1 MAHTQLDPHLVALTS
16 PGSFAAEQ
24 YQGLR
29 LTIERLR
36 RGRTLQV
43 IAVTSPAAGEGKTLT
58 AINLAG
64 ALARGGDDARV
75 LLIDADLR
83 RPAVARQLA
92 IDRRRERT
100 RGSRRERGGDD
111 RQRHAEAE
119 AVQPVRHHGRVRGA
133 ARCITSCARR
143 VSSVVLAEARQRY
156 DFVVLDT
163 PPLLP
168 VFDSALLANAV
179 DGVLM
184 VVAANQ
190 TPRKLLGEAL
200 NLLDPAKVLGIV
212 FNRDAKPMFGYY
224 DAYYK
229 DYFPEQAVATEPKQN
244 PGTTHGRQTSST
256 CATKSRSRPDSR
268 VRPAGL
274 DADRGDRVR
283 RRTRATSSRHV
294 DDPDPRGA
302 GSADHTRWLGPC
314 DALAEIVE
322 RVHPAFI
329 IVALADRRDRLPL
342 QTLLERA
349 GARHRRR
356 GRARLLRA
364 PDGQAGHRGDQAEHA
379 DPREGVQEPRRRRT

>member
-1 MAHTQLDPHLVALTS
+1 MAHTTLDPHLVALTS

-36 RGRTLQV
+36 RGRPLQV

-64 ALARGGDDARV
+64 ALARGGDGARV

-83 RPAVARQLA
+83 RPAVARQLS
-92 IDRRRERT
+92 IDESARGLTEVVESADATIESVTQKLKPYNLSVIPAGT
-100 RGSRRERGGDD
+100 RNG
-111 RQRHAEAE
+111 
-119 AVQPVRHHGRVRGA
+119 AVHHILRSPRLD
-133 ARCITSCARR
+133 
-143 VSSVVLAEARQRY
+143 VVLAEARQRY

-229 DYFPEQAVATEPKQN
+229 DYFPEQAVT
-244 PGTTHGRQTSST
+244 
-256 CATKSRSRPDSR
+256 
-268 VRPAGL
+268 
-274 DADRGDRVR
+274 
-283 RRTRATSSRHV
+283 
-294 DDPDPRGA
+294 GA
-302 GSADHTRWLGPC
+302 
-314 DALAEIVE
+314 
-322 RVHPAFI
+322 
-329 IVALADRRDRLPL
+329 
-342 QTLLERA
+342 
-349 GARHRRR
+349 
-356 GRARLLRA
+356 
-364 PDGQAGHRGDQAEHA
+364 
-379 DPREGVQEPRRRRT
+379 

>member
-1 MAHTQLDPHLVALTS
+1 MAKKTHIDRHLVALTS

-43 IAVTSPAAGEGKTLT
+43 IAVTSPAAGDGKTLT

-64 ALARGGDDARV
+64 ALARGAEDARV

-92 IDRRRERT
+92 IDVGAPGLTEVVSNPQTTLDSVTQKLKPFNLSILPAGT
-100 RGSRRERGGDD
+100 RNGAVHQILRSSRLD
-111 RQRHAEAE
+111 A
-119 AVQPVRHHGRVRGA
+119 
-133 ARCITSCARR
+133 
-143 VSSVVLAEARQRY
+143 VLAEARSRY
-156 DFVVLDT
+156 DFVVVDT

-200 NLLDPAKVLGIV
+200 NMLDPGKVLGIV

-229 DYFPEQAVATEPKQN
+229 DYFPEQMVTE
-244 PGTTHGRQTSST
+244 
-256 CATKSRSRPDSR
+256 A
-268 VRPAGL
+268 
-274 DADRGDRVR
+274 
-283 RRTRATSSRHV
+283 
-294 DDPDPRGA
+294 
-302 GSADHTRWLGPC
+302 
-314 DALAEIVE
+314 
-322 RVHPAFI
+322 
-329 IVALADRRDRLPL
+329 
-342 QTLLERA
+342 
-349 GARHRRR
+349 
-356 GRARLLRA
+356 
-364 PDGQAGHRGDQAEHA
+364 
-379 DPREGVQEPRRRRT
+379 

>member
-1 MAHTQLDPHLVALTS
+1 MAKKTHIDRHLVALTS

-36 RGRTLQV
+36 RSRTLQV

-64 ALARGGDDARV
+64 ALARGADDARV

-92 IDRRRERT
+92 LDEFSQGLT
-100 RGSRRERGGDD
+100 
-111 RQRHAEAE
+111 E
-119 AVQPVRHHGRVRGA
+119 AVESASTTLDGVTQRLKPFNLSVIPAGLRKGA
-133 ARCITSCARR
+133 VHQVLRSPRLDA
-143 VSSVVLAEARQRY
+143 VLAEARQRY

-200 NLLDPAKVLGIV
+200 NMLDPAKVLGIV

-229 DYFPEQAVATEPKQN
+229 DYFPEQAVT
-244 PGTTHGRQTSST
+244 
-256 CATKSRSRPDSR
+256 
-268 VRPAGL
+268 
-274 DADRGDRVR
+274 
-283 RRTRATSSRHV
+283 
-294 DDPDPRGA
+294 GA
-302 GSADHTRWLGPC
+302 
-314 DALAEIVE
+314 
-322 RVHPAFI
+322 
-329 IVALADRRDRLPL
+329 
-342 QTLLERA
+342 
-349 GARHRRR
+349 
-356 GRARLLRA
+356 
-364 PDGQAGHRGDQAEHA
+364 
-379 DPREGVQEPRRRRT
+379 

>member
-1 MAHTQLDPHLVALTS
+1 MAKKTQLDPHLVALTS

-58 AINLAG
+58 AINLAA
-64 ALARGGDDARV
+64 ALARGAEDARV

-92 IDRRRERT
+92 LGEVVSGLTEVVEAAGTPLDSVIQKLSPYNLSVLPAGLRRN
-100 RGSRRERGGDD
+100 
-111 RQRHAEAE
+111 
-119 AVQPVRHHGRVRGA
+119 AVHQILRSPRLDTVLSEVRH
-133 ARCITSCARR
+133 
-143 VSSVVLAEARQRY
+143 RY

-200 NLLDPAKVLGIV
+200 NMLDPSKVLGIV
-212 FNRDAKPMFGYY
+212 FNRDAKPLFGYY

-229 DYFPEQAVATEPKQN
+229 DYFPERVAE
-244 PGTTHGRQTSST
+244 
-256 CATKSRSRPDSR
+256 A
-268 VRPAGL
+268 
-274 DADRGDRVR
+274 
-283 RRTRATSSRHV
+283 
-294 DDPDPRGA
+294 
-302 GSADHTRWLGPC
+302 
-314 DALAEIVE
+314 
-322 RVHPAFI
+322 
-329 IVALADRRDRLPL
+329 
-342 QTLLERA
+342 
-349 GARHRRR
+349 
-356 GRARLLRA
+356 
-364 PDGQAGHRGDQAEHA
+364 
-379 DPREGVQEPRRRRT
+379 

>member
-1 MAHTQLDPHLVALTS
+1 MAQTQLDPHLVTLTS

-36 RGRTLQV
+36 RSKPLQIV
-43 IAVTSPAAGEGKTLT
+43 AVTSPAAGEGKTLT

-92 IDRRRERT
+92 IDASSRGLTEIVESASTTLDSVTQRLKPFNLSIIPAGTRT
-100 RGSRRERGGDD
+100 N
-111 RQRHAEAE
+111 
-119 AVQPVRHHGRVRGA
+119 AVHHTLRSPRLE
-133 ARCITSCARR
+133 T
-143 VSSVVLAEARQRY
+143 VLAEARERY
-156 DFVVLDT
+156 DFIVLDT

-200 NLLDPAKVLGIV
+200 NMLDPTKVLGIV

-229 DYFPEQAVATEPKQN
+229 DYFPEQVATE
-244 PGTTHGRQTSST
+244 
-256 CATKSRSRPDSR
+256 A
-268 VRPAGL
+268 
-274 DADRGDRVR
+274 
-283 RRTRATSSRHV
+283 
-294 DDPDPRGA
+294 
-302 GSADHTRWLGPC
+302 
-314 DALAEIVE
+314 
-322 RVHPAFI
+322 
-329 IVALADRRDRLPL
+329 
-342 QTLLERA
+342 
-349 GARHRRR
+349 
-356 GRARLLRA
+356 
-364 PDGQAGHRGDQAEHA
+364 
-379 DPREGVQEPRRRRT
+379 

>member
-1 MAHTQLDPHLVALTS
+1 MAKKTQLDSHLVALTS

-43 IAVTSPAAGEGKTLT
+43 IAVTSPAAGDGKTLT

-64 ALARGGDDARV
+64 ALARGAEDARV

-92 IDRRRERT
+92 IDAGAPGLTEVVSNPQTTLDSVTQKLKPYNLSILPAGT
-100 RGSRRERGGDD
+100 RNGAVHQILRSSRLD
-111 RQRHAEAE
+111 
-119 AVQPVRHHGRVRGA
+119 
-133 ARCITSCARR
+133 T
-143 VSSVVLAEARQRY
+143 VLAEARSRY
-156 DFVVLDT
+156 DFVVVDT

-200 NLLDPAKVLGIV
+200 NMLDPAKVLGIV

-229 DYFPEQAVATEPKQN
+229 DYFPEQVAT
-244 PGTTHGRQTSST
+244 
-256 CATKSRSRPDSR
+256 
-268 VRPAGL
+268 
-274 DADRGDRVR
+274 
-283 RRTRATSSRHV
+283 
-294 DDPDPRGA
+294 GA
-302 GSADHTRWLGPC
+302 
-314 DALAEIVE
+314 
-322 RVHPAFI
+322 
-329 IVALADRRDRLPL
+329 
-342 QTLLERA
+342 
-349 GARHRRR
+349 
-356 GRARLLRA
+356 
-364 PDGQAGHRGDQAEHA
+364 
-379 DPREGVQEPRRRRT
+379 

>member
-1 MAHTQLDPHLVALTS
+1 MAKMKLDPHLVTLTS

-64 ALARGGDDARV
+64 AIARGADDARV

-92 IDRRRERT
+92 IDQFSQGLTEVIENPATTLDSVTQTMRPYNLSILPAGLRK
-100 RGSRRERGGDD
+100 G
-111 RQRHAEAE
+111 
-119 AVQPVRHHGRVRGA
+119 AVHQILRSPRLDGLL
-133 ARCITSCARR
+133 SEARR
-143 VSSVVLAEARQRY
+143 RY

-179 DGVLM
+179 DGVLV

-200 NLLDPAKVLGIV
+200 NMLDPAKVLGIV
-212 FNRDAKPMFGYY
+212 FNRDARPLFGYY

-229 DYFPEQAVATEPKQN
+229 DYFPERVAE
-244 PGTTHGRQTSST
+244 
-256 CATKSRSRPDSR
+256 A
-268 VRPAGL
+268 
-274 DADRGDRVR
+274 
-283 RRTRATSSRHV
+283 
-294 DDPDPRGA
+294 
-302 GSADHTRWLGPC
+302 
-314 DALAEIVE
+314 
-322 RVHPAFI
+322 
-329 IVALADRRDRLPL
+329 
-342 QTLLERA
+342 
-349 GARHRRR
+349 
-356 GRARLLRA
+356 
-364 PDGQAGHRGDQAEHA
+364 
-379 DPREGVQEPRRRRT
+379 

>member
-1 MAHTQLDPHLVALTS
+1 MAKKTRLDPHLVALTS

-36 RGRTLQV
+36 RSRTLQV

-64 ALARGGDDARV
+64 ALARGADDARV

-92 IDRRRERT
+92 LDEFSQGLT
-100 RGSRRERGGDD
+100 
-111 RQRHAEAE
+111 E
-119 AVQPVRHHGRVRGA
+119 AVESASTTLDGVTQRLKPFNLSVIPAGLRKGA
-133 ARCITSCARR
+133 VHQVLRSPRLDA
-143 VSSVVLAEARQRY
+143 VLAEARQRY

-200 NLLDPAKVLGIV
+200 NMLDPAKVLGIV

-229 DYFPEQAVATEPKQN
+229 DYFPEQAVT
-244 PGTTHGRQTSST
+244 
-256 CATKSRSRPDSR
+256 
-268 VRPAGL
+268 
-274 DADRGDRVR
+274 
-283 RRTRATSSRHV
+283 
-294 DDPDPRGA
+294 GA
-302 GSADHTRWLGPC
+302 
-314 DALAEIVE
+314 
-322 RVHPAFI
+322 
-329 IVALADRRDRLPL
+329 
-342 QTLLERA
+342 
-349 GARHRRR
+349 
-356 GRARLLRA
+356 
-364 PDGQAGHRGDQAEHA
+364 
-379 DPREGVQEPRRRRT
+379 

>member
-92 IDRRRERT
+92 ID
-100 RGSRRERGGDD
+100 DD
-111 RQRHAEAE
+111 AKGLTEVVENAAATIDSVTQKLKPYNLSVITAGFRSA
-119 AVQPVRHHGRVRGA
+119 AVHHILRSPRLE
-133 ARCITSCARR
+133 
-143 VSSVVLAEARQRY
+143 VVLAEARQRY

-229 DYFPEQAVATEPKQN
+229 DYFPEQAVT
-244 PGTTHGRQTSST
+244 
-256 CATKSRSRPDSR
+256 
-268 VRPAGL
+268 
-274 DADRGDRVR
+274 
-283 RRTRATSSRHV
+283 
-294 DDPDPRGA
+294 GA
-302 GSADHTRWLGPC
+302 
-314 DALAEIVE
+314 
-322 RVHPAFI
+322 
-329 IVALADRRDRLPL
+329 
-342 QTLLERA
+342 
-349 GARHRRR
+349 
-356 GRARLLRA
+356 
-364 PDGQAGHRGDQAEHA
+364 
-379 DPREGVQEPRRRRT
+379 

>member
-1 MAHTQLDPHLVALTS
+1 MAKIKLDPHLVTLTS

-64 ALARGGDDARV
+64 ALARGADDARV

-92 IDRRRERT
+92 IDQFSQGLTEVIENPATTLDSVTQMLRPYNLSILPAGLRKGAVHQILRSPRLDGLLSEVRR
-100 RGSRRERGGDD
+100 
-111 RQRHAEAE
+111 
-119 AVQPVRHHGRVRGA
+119 
-133 ARCITSCARR
+133 
-143 VSSVVLAEARQRY
+143 RY

-179 DGVLM
+179 DGVLV

-200 NLLDPAKVLGIV
+200 NMLDPSKVLGIV
-212 FNRDAKPMFGYY
+212 FNRDAKPLFGYY

-229 DYFPEQAVATEPKQN
+229 DYFPKRVAE
-244 PGTTHGRQTSST
+244 
-256 CATKSRSRPDSR
+256 A
-268 VRPAGL
+268 
-274 DADRGDRVR
+274 
-283 RRTRATSSRHV
+283 
-294 DDPDPRGA
+294 
-302 GSADHTRWLGPC
+302 
-314 DALAEIVE
+314 
-322 RVHPAFI
+322 
-329 IVALADRRDRLPL
+329 
-342 QTLLERA
+342 
-349 GARHRRR
+349 
-356 GRARLLRA
+356 
-364 PDGQAGHRGDQAEHA
+364 
-379 DPREGVQEPRRRRT
+379 

>member
-64 ALARGGDDARV
+64 TLARGGDDARV

-92 IDRRRERT
+92 ID
-100 RGSRRERGGDD
+100 DD
-111 RQRHAEAE
+111 AKGLTEVVENKAATIDSVTQKLKPYNLSVITAGFRNE
-119 AVQPVRHHGRVRGA
+119 AVHHILRSPRLE
-133 ARCITSCARR
+133 
-143 VSSVVLAEARQRY
+143 VVLAEARQRY

-184 VVAANQ
+184 IVAANQ

-229 DYFPEQAVATEPKQN
+229 DYFPEQAVT
-244 PGTTHGRQTSST
+244 
-256 CATKSRSRPDSR
+256 
-268 VRPAGL
+268 
-274 DADRGDRVR
+274 
-283 RRTRATSSRHV
+283 
-294 DDPDPRGA
+294 GA
-302 GSADHTRWLGPC
+302 
-314 DALAEIVE
+314 
-322 RVHPAFI
+322 
-329 IVALADRRDRLPL
+329 
-342 QTLLERA
+342 
-349 GARHRRR
+349 
-356 GRARLLRA
+356 
-364 PDGQAGHRGDQAEHA
+364 
-379 DPREGVQEPRRRRT
+379 

>member
-1 MAHTQLDPHLVALTS
+1 MAKTQLDPHLVALTS

-64 ALARGGDDARV
+64 ALARGADDARV
-75 LLIDADLR
+75 LLVDADLR
-83 RPAVARQLA
+83 RPAVAKQLA
-92 IDRRRERT
+92 LDEFSQGLT
-100 RGSRRERGGDD
+100 
-111 RQRHAEAE
+111 E
-119 AVQPVRHHGRVRGA
+119 AVESAAITLDSVTQKLKRFNLSIVPAGLRKGA
-133 ARCITSCARR
+133 VHQTLRSPRLD
-143 VSSVVLAEARQRY
+143 VVLAEARQRY

-229 DYFPEQAVATEPKQN
+229 DYFPEQAVTE
-244 PGTTHGRQTSST
+244 
-256 CATKSRSRPDSR
+256 A
-268 VRPAGL
+268 
-274 DADRGDRVR
+274 
-283 RRTRATSSRHV
+283 
-294 DDPDPRGA
+294 
-302 GSADHTRWLGPC
+302 
-314 DALAEIVE
+314 
-322 RVHPAFI
+322 
-329 IVALADRRDRLPL
+329 
-342 QTLLERA
+342 
-349 GARHRRR
+349 
-356 GRARLLRA
+356 
-364 PDGQAGHRGDQAEHA
+364 
-379 DPREGVQEPRRRRT
+379 

>member
-92 IDRRRERT
+92 IA
-100 RGSRRERGGDD
+100 DD
-111 RQRHAEAE
+111 AKGLTEVVENAAATIDSVTQKLKPYNLSVITAGFRSA
-119 AVQPVRHHGRVRGA
+119 AVHHILRSPRLE
-133 ARCITSCARR
+133 
-143 VSSVVLAEARQRY
+143 VVLAEARQRY

-229 DYFPEQAVATEPKQN
+229 DYFPEQAVT
-244 PGTTHGRQTSST
+244 
-256 CATKSRSRPDSR
+256 
-268 VRPAGL
+268 
-274 DADRGDRVR
+274 
-283 RRTRATSSRHV
+283 
-294 DDPDPRGA
+294 GA
-302 GSADHTRWLGPC
+302 
-314 DALAEIVE
+314 
-322 RVHPAFI
+322 
-329 IVALADRRDRLPL
+329 
-342 QTLLERA
+342 
-349 GARHRRR
+349 
-356 GRARLLRA
+356 
-364 PDGQAGHRGDQAEHA
+364 
-379 DPREGVQEPRRRRT
+379 